1 MITKDYLP
9 KHPEIELYQDDEMLR
24 INTDTMV
31 LGEFLNIYKNDVVL
45 DMGTNQG
52 ALLLY
57 ANIFKPKKLIGLEL
71 NQRGVDLAI
80 KNMHLNNISN
90 YEIICGNIITYTSD
104 PVDVIICNP
113 PYFKTEEDNKGKNK
127 YKAVAKH
134 EGELNLCNLI
144 ASIERN
150 LKDNGTLYFLYLTSR
165 LDDCLIELRKKHLI
179 PKVIKFVYDDKKN
192 FSNVFLVKCVKNGKI
207 GLVCEKPIIIER

>member
-1 MITKDYLP
+1 MITLDYLP
-9 KHPEIELYQDDEMLR
+9 NHPEIKLYQDDEMLR

-31 LGEFLNIYKNDVVL
+31 LGEFLNIYRNDTVL

-57 ANIFKPKKLIGLEL
+57 ANIFHPKKLIGLEL
-71 NQRGVDLAI
+71 NKRGCDLAL
-80 KNMHLNNISN
+80 KNMELNHIDNA
-90 YEIICGNIITYTSD
+90 EIICGNIITYTNE

-113 PYFKTEEDNKGKNK
+113 PYFKTEEDNKGSNK

-134 EGELNLCNLI
+134 EGELTLKNLI

-150 LKDNGTLYFLYLTSR
+150 LKDNGTLYFLFLTSR
-165 LDDCLIELRKKHLI
+165 LDEVMMELRAKHLI
-179 PKVIKFVYDDKKN
+179 PKIVQMVFDKDKEY
-192 FSNVFLVKCVKNGKI
+192 SNVFLVKAVKNGKV
-207 GLVCEKPIIIER
+207 GLVVKKPIIIKR